1 MSYGSERGYSI
12 GFNRRFSPMPVGTG
26 TEYDEI
32 LSNSDLLT
40 ILTKNYSCTQLYPID
55 TCLHKNKSEQL
66 I

>member
-1 MSYGSERGYSI
+1 MIFELLMSYGSERGYSI

-40 ILTKNYSCTQLYPID
+40 ILTKNYSCTQLLSYWH
-55 TCLHKNKSEQL
+55 LSS
-66 I
+66 